1 MHTLRRMSHVRIT
14 IISALLLYAACGVAI
29 RSVHA
34 QAVEEKLS
42 AITDFVPKASTP
54 VEQIVEVARKFRI
67 PMGIEWTNRPG
78 PVRPAKPLPPAQR
91 SVQQLI
97 EAIASASQHDVA
109 VVDGLV
115 RVYSPTEAV
124 HPLNFLNVQLKSY
137 AVKDIDLFAAED
149 QLRWA
154 IRLTLEPEKYRNGFT
169 AGWGHPDNHIFQI
182 SKFTIAASDITIREA
197 LNRIALAQGNALW
210 VTTIDAADL
219 KGHKPSWESD
229 DAELPG
235 LTALPGPFTGR
246 WVFVPLAEV
255 ADLAKE
261 QVAIDVR
268 VAGIVLPERVTTV
281 PVMLEDGL
289 VGDCCGALAA
299 GATNGVGFSY
309 LPTIENVGKDTVT
322 FSVQLTVQR
331 EREADFKFEKKIQV
345 SRDRVIELR
354 PEPRVRIRAYFERA
368 NQPR

>member
-1 MHTLRRMSHVRIT
+1 MHTLRRMSYVRIT
-14 IISALLLYAACGVAI
+14 IISALLLWVACGAAVA
-29 RSVHA
+29 SA
-34 QAVEEKLS
+34 QAQSVEEKLS

-54 VEQIVEVARKFRI
+54 VEQLVEVARKFRI

-78 PVRPAKPLPPAQR
+78 PVRPAKPPRPEQR

-97 EAIASASQHDVA
+97 EAIAVASQHDVA

-137 AVKDIDLFAAED
+137 AVKDADLFAAED

-154 IRLTLEPEKYRNGFT
+154 IRFTLEPEKYRNGFN
-169 AGWGHPDNHIFQI
+169 GGYGHPDNHVFQI
-182 SKFTIAASDITIREA
+182 SKFTIAASNITIREA
-197 LNRIALAQGNALW
+197 LNRITLAQGNALW
-210 VTTIDAADL
+210 ITTIDAGDL
-219 KGHKPSWESD
+219 KGDKPRWKPDSTVVPVE
-229 DAELPG
+229 A
-235 LTALPGPFTGR
+235 ALFWPVTDR
-246 WVFVPLAEV
+246 WFFVPLAEV
-255 ADLAKE
+255 AELAKE

-268 VAGIVLPERVTTV
+268 VTGALDQRVTTV

-289 VGDCCGALAA
+289 VGACCGAM
-299 GATNGVGFSY
+299 GGGSTNGVSFGYSAK
-309 LPTIENVGKDTVT
+309 IENVGKDTLT
-322 FSVQLTVQR
+322 FSVHLTVQR
-331 EREADFKFEKKIQV
+331 RGETDFNFEEKIQV